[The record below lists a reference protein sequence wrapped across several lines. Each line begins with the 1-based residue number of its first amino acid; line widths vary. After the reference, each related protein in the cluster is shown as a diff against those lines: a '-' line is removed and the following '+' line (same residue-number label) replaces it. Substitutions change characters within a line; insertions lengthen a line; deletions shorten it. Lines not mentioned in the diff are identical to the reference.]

1 MIEIKDQNFA
11 GERPLFGSHDL
22 RIENVT
28 IESGE
33 SALKEGSNITALNCV
48 FSGKYPFWHIDGF
61 HIKNCKFT
69 PGARAALWYSKGLVM
84 EDTVVDAPK
93 MFRRMYDIKLRN
105 VTFSDAQ
112 ETFWDTASVS
122 LEDVKV
128 EHGDYLFMNSHDL
141 TIKNLHLNGN
151 YSFQNC
157 RNVTIENSELNT
169 KDAFWE
175 SENVT
180 VINSTINGEY
190 LGWHSKNLRL
200 VNCRISGTQP
210 LCYAENLIMENCTM
224 ATDADLAFEYSS
236 VNATINSEITSVK
249 NPLSGSIKAKGY
261 GLIIIDNFKKE
272 PADCDISILKS

>member
-1 MIEIKDQNFA
+1 MYPPIATAIIVLIQKGDEILLVHNRAFKRDYYGLVAGFLEA
-11 GERPLFGSHDL
+11 GENL
-22 RIENVT
+22 EQ
-28 IESGE
+28 
-33 SALKEGSNITALNCV
+33 CV
-48 FSGKYPFWHIDGF
+48 
-61 HIKNCKFT
+61 
-69 PGARAALWYSKGLVM
+69 RREVM
-84 EDTVVDAPK
+84 E
-93 MFRRMYDIKLRN
+93 
-105 VTFSDAQ
+105 
-112 ETFWDTASVS
+112 ET
-122 LEDVKV
+122 
-128 EHGDYLFMNSHDL
+128 GL

-272 PADCDISILKS
+272 QADCDISILES